1 MLLFC
6 VYQPNVTSS
15 SRRVRQC
22 PAVWSKL
29 MAASAP
35 RMPSCGCP
43 AAAARW
49 RRSSRVYQAADLRQQ
64 RRRSWWRRPRQGI
77 EAGAAEEQR
86 EAGGGGQDKE
96 SKLALLR
103 SSGGEVGG
111 GGQDKESKLALLR
124 SSSGEVDVG
133 VRAKLRLRGCS
144 LLVEQRKRV
153 TIGVEVYN
161 FMRMFLF
168 PLHAI
173 IFGTTFYLLSAASVK
188 KINPHIGL
196 IYSSMDFTGVINLM
210 TVLEVTC
217 AERAVFYRES
227 GVGQ

>member
-124 SSSGEVDVG
+124 SSSG
-133 VRAKLRLRGCS
+133 
-144 LLVEQRKRV
+144 
-153 TIGVEVYN
+153 
-161 FMRMFLF
+161 
-168 PLHAI
+168 
-173 IFGTTFYLLSAASVK
+173 
-188 KINPHIGL
+188 
-196 IYSSMDFTGVINLM
+196 
-210 TVLEVTC
+210 
-217 AERAVFYRES
+217 
-227 GVGQ
+227 

>member
-1 MLLFC
+1 MPPGCRPASLPDLARRRQAQRDQQ
-6 VYQPNVTSS
+6 QPQVK
-15 SRRVRQC
+15 VRQC

-124 SSSGEVDVG
+124 SSSGEVD
-133 VRAKLRLRGCS
+133 
-144 LLVEQRKRV
+144 
-153 TIGVEVYN
+153 YN

>member
-1 MLLFC
+1 MPPGCRPASLPDLARRRQAQRDQQ
-6 VYQPNVTSS
+6 QPQVK
-15 SRRVRQC
+15 VRQC

-124 SSSGEVDVG
+124 SSSG
-133 VRAKLRLRGCS
+133 
-144 LLVEQRKRV
+144 
-153 TIGVEVYN
+153 
-161 FMRMFLF
+161 
-168 PLHAI
+168 
-173 IFGTTFYLLSAASVK
+173 
-188 KINPHIGL
+188 
-196 IYSSMDFTGVINLM
+196 
-210 TVLEVTC
+210 
-217 AERAVFYRES
+217 
-227 GVGQ
+227 

>member
-144 LLVEQRKRV
+144 
-153 TIGVEVYN
+153 
-161 FMRMFLF
+161 
-168 PLHAI
+168 
-173 IFGTTFYLLSAASVK
+173 VK